1 MPNWCAN
8 TLTICGDIEKIAKFN
23 SQLEESN
30 GKDFF
35 NVFVPNAEEVGKSEE
50 WYNYNQETYGCKW
63 NCDASDWEL
72 VTEQELRILF
82 DSPWGPPIALY
93 DEIVKLGF
101 DVAAEYFEPGMCF
114 VGRYEDCVDF
124 YYEWGGINTV
134 EELYE
139 EIPADLIESWNI
151 VECIEEREK
160 SNEV

>member
-8 TLTICGDIEKIAKFN
+8 TLTISGDKEKIIKFN
-23 SQLEESN
+23 TQLEESN

-35 NVFVPNAEEVGKSEE
+35 DVFVPNAEKAGREKDFYS
-50 WYNYNQETYGCKW
+50 YNQETYGCKW

-72 VTEQELRILF
+72 ITETELRILF

-93 DEIVKLGF
+93 DEIVSQGF
-101 DVAAEYFEPGMCF
+101 NVLAEYFEPGMCF
-114 VGRYEDCVDF
+114 LGRYEDSNDF
-124 YYEWGGINTV
+124 YYEYGNINTV

-151 VECIEEREK
+151 VECIKEREE